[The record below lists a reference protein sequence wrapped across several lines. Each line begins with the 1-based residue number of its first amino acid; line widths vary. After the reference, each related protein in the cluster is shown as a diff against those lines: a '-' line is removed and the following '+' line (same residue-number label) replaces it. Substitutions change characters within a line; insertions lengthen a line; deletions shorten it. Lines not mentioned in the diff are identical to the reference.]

1 MFFDSTDIS
10 LLAYI
15 YKQTKKQNFNE
26 IILKYLLR
34 CT

>member
-1 MFFDSTDIS
+1 MLFDSTDIS
-10 LLAYI
+10 LLA

-34 CT
+34 CI